1 MIILKNMI
9 DNSVVIIY
17 KLIIYKITIINFKSL
32 FSMYKNVL
40 LSKEVTGMSCF
51 MGIDAGTSGIK
62 AIVIDENG
70 TVRGSGYHECDVLN
84 PRPGWAE
91 QAPQM
96 WWETCCQAV
105 KKAVEQSGCGK
116 EIAGIGFS
124 GQMQGTVFIDKE
136 HHSISNC
143 MIWLDQRSTEQVMEI
158 EQLISDEE
166 ALQATANTCLN
177 SFWAPKILWA
187 KKYWPD
193 VYEKIDKVIFTK
205 DYLRLRMTG
214 EVATEVSDASLSFL
228 LDVAKRKWS
237 DEMFQRLDIPKSF
250 APKCVESCD
259 VAGYLLESVA
269 KDWGLTAGIPVVA
282 GGGDQPAGGVGTGIV
297 KPGVVGATIGTSG
310 VVFGCTDKP
319 LIDHK
324 KRALMTM
331 AHSVPDK
338 WCYLGLVLTAG
349 GSFKWVRDNIFAE
362 KKAEFAVQ
370 GKDIYDY
377 MTAQAAKAKPGCE
390 GLTFLPYFN
399 GEKTPISDEKA
410 RAVFFGLSSRHNSGD
425 LCRSVMEGVTF
436 ALRDT
441 IEICREFGMEVNEV
455 RANGGGAKSDLWLQI
470 QADIYNA
477 NVVTMNMEE
486 GPAAGGAIMAAV
498 GCGTFGS
505 VPEACEHILKVEK
518 VVEPIRENVKLY
530 DDYYDTYRELYP
542 ALKEIYSKQDQKVK
556 KYL

>member
-1 MIILKNMI
+1 
-9 DNSVVIIY
+9 
-17 KLIIYKITIINFKSL
+17 
-32 FSMYKNVL
+32 
-40 LSKEVTGMSCF
+40 MSCF

-62 AIVIDENG
+62 AMIIDENG
-70 TVRGSGYHECDVLN
+70 NIKGIGYHECDVLN
-84 PRPGWAE
+84 PNPGWAE
-91 QAPQM
+91 QDPEV
-96 WWETCCQAV
+96 WWDTCCKAV
-105 KKAVEQSGCGK
+105 KKAVEKSGCGK
-116 EIAGIGFS
+116 EVKAIGFS
-124 GQMQGTVFIDKE
+124 GQMQGSAFIDKDGK
-136 HHSISNC
+136 SISNC
-143 MIWLDQRSTEQVMEI
+143 MIWLDQRSTEQVREI
-158 EQLISDEE
+158 DEIVSDAD
-166 ALQATANTCLN
+166 ALRMTANTCLN

-187 KKYWPD
+187 KKYQPEI
-193 VYEKIDKVIFTK
+193 YEKIDKVIFTK

-228 LDVAKRKWS
+228 LDVANRKWS
-237 DEMFQRLDIPKSF
+237 DEMYERLGIPKSF
-250 APKCVESCD
+250 APKCLESCD

-269 KDWGLTAGIPVVA
+269 NDWGLTAGIPVVA

-319 LIDHK
+319 LIDNK

-349 GSFKWVRDNIFAE
+349 ASFKWVRDNIFGD
-362 KKAEFAVQ
+362 KKAALAAKGE
-370 GKDIYDY
+370 DIYDY
-377 MTAQAAKAKPGCE
+377 MTSLAAQSKPGCE

-399 GEKTPISDEKA
+399 GEKTPISDENA
-410 RAVFFGLSSRHNSGD
+410 RAVFFGLSSRHGIGD
-425 LCRSVMEGVTF
+425 MCRSVMEGVTY

-498 GCGTFGS
+498 GSGAFAS
-505 VPEACEHILKVEK
+505 VPEACDHILKVEK
-518 VVEPIRENVKLY
+518 VTEPIAENVKIY
-530 DDYYDTYRELYP
+530 NDYYETYRELYP
-542 ALKEIYSKQDQKVK
+542 ALKEMYVKQAQKVN